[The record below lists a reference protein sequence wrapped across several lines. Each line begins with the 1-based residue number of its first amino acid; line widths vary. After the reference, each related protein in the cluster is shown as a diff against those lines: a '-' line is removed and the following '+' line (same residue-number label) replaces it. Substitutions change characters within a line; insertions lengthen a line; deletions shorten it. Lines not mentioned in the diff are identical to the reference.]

1 MGGEKLNMRKP
12 KVIHVLANGKRV
24 KSIEGHVIP
33 ADNPV
38 YKIIMET
45 SLTKMG
51 ESEKAEK
58 LA

>member
-1 MGGEKLNMRKP
+1 MKKP
-12 KVIHVLANGKRV
+12 QIIHILADGKRV
-24 KSIEGHVIP
+24 KTIEGHVIP

>member
-1 MGGEKLNMRKP
+1 MNKRP
-12 KVIHVLANGKRV
+12 IIVHVLANGKRV

-45 SLTKMG
+45 SLTRMG
-51 ESEKAEK
+51 EDKKLEK

>member
-1 MGGEKLNMRKP
+1 MKEP
-12 KVIHVLANGKRV
+12 KIVHVLANGKRV

-38 YKIIMET
+38 YKIIIDSKQTTGMNRE
-45 SLTKMG
+45 L
-51 ESEKAEK
+51 EK

>member
-1 MGGEKLNMRKP
+1 MKKP
-12 KVIHVLANGKRV
+12 KVVHVLANGKHV

-38 YKIIMET
+38 YKIIIASQQSTGKNRE
-45 SLTKMG
+45 L
-51 ESEKAEK
+51 EK

>member
-1 MGGEKLNMRKP
+1 MGQGENMRKP
-12 KVIHVLANGKRV
+12 KIVHVLANGKRV

-38 YKIIMET
+38 YKIIADT

-51 ESEKAEK
+51 EDEKMEK